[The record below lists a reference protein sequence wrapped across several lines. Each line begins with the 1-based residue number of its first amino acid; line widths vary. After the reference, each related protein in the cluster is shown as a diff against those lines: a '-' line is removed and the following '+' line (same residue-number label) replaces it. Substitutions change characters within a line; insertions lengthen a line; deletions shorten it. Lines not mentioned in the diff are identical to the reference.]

1 MPNWNGTKTSFL
13 ACADVI
19 SFSDWLADV
28 ICGKVNID
36 YVLTENTRFDRLSCA
51 RGAYRWPPRKIVL
64 PLPTGAVVLPRW
76 SGLRE
81 NEDVLQLLADGLRE
95 ALKKRPRN
103 EEALAEWIKA
113 IFIWGGVYT
122 KRGNGAWL
130 ESMRGRLGPY
140 LDRTLSSLGN
150 AEQRRDIEQLTDLRS
165 NAGTTKLHSLALDD
179 FVIYDSR
186 VAAAL
191 AWLVVKWACAAN
203 RNSIPPM
210 LRFGCMRPNT
220 TDRGKVRTPDR
231 RLFHYFAPVAGNL
244 NSQRTHAFWNLCA
257 NWLLRAALDKAGRKC
272 GSDSNFRSLRDVEAG
287 LFVMG
292 ADLSHAIPSVRACI
306 ERYAVNAKTKGKIS
320 TWRIE
325 ELRPESPKRAT
336 QEDVADKL
344 DNMMHGD
351 HRFWNP
357 PRKKE

>member
-1 MPNWNGTKTSFL
+1 MPNWSGTRASFL
-13 ACADVI
+13 ADADVM
-19 SFSDWLADV
+19 SFSDWLADI
-28 ICGKVNID
+28 ICGTVTVD
-36 YVLTENTRFDRLSCA
+36 YVLTESIRFNTLSSA
-51 RGAYRWPPRKIVL
+51 RDAYRWPPKNIVL
-64 PLPTGAVVLPRW
+64 QLPTGPVVVPRW

-81 NEDVLQLLADGLRE
+81 NEVFLQLLASGFRE
-95 ALKKRPRN
+95 ALKRRPRN
-103 EEALAEWIKA
+103 EEALAEWTKA

-130 ESMRGRLGPY
+130 NSMRGRLGPY
-140 LDRTLSSLGN
+140 LDRTLRTLGS
-150 AEQRRDIEQLTDLRS
+150 AQQRRDIEQLTDLRS
-165 NAGTTKLHSLALDD
+165 NAGTTKVHSLALDD
-179 FVIYDSR
+179 FVMYDSR

-191 AWLVVKWACAAN
+191 AWLVVKWACTGN

-220 TDRGKVRTPDR
+220 TDRGKVRTPDK

-244 NSQRTHAFWNLCA
+244 NSQHTHAFWNLCT
-257 NWLLRAALDKAGRKC
+257 NWLLRAALDKASRKC
-272 GSDSNFRSLRDVEAG
+272 GSDSKFRSLREVEAG

-292 ADLSHAIPSVRACI
+292 ADLSHAIPSVSACI
-306 ERYAVNAKTKGKIS
+306 ERYAANAKTNRQIS

-325 ELRPESPKRAT
+325 DLRPGSGNRIT
-336 QEDVADKL
+336 QEDVARKL
-344 DNMMHGD
+344 DSMMHGD